1 MCLKYV
7 VQFRLNLLQLLQK
20 DYNLLTSEKKL
31 KLRFLYMTV
40 LDTLNNKH
48 KTQQFTDQT
57 KRLRNYRT
65 VGIEL
70 SIHGDT
76 KGPKI

>member
-1 MCLKYV
+1 MCPKYV

-20 DYNLLTSEKKL
+20 DYSLLTSEKKL
-31 KLRFLYMTV
+31 KLRFLYMAV
-40 LDTLNNKH
+40 LDNLNNKH
-48 KTQQFTDQT
+48 KIQQFTDQT
-57 KRLRNYRT
+57 KRLRNYRI

>member
-40 LDTLNNKH
+40 LDTLNNKD

-57 KRLRNYRT
+57 KRLRNYRI

>member
-1 MCLKYV
+1 MCLIYV

-48 KTQQFTDQT
+48 KIQQFTD
-57 KRLRNYRT
+57 
-65 VGIEL
+65 
-70 SIHGDT
+70 HT
-76 KGPKI
+76 KG

>member
-1 MCLKYV
+1 
-7 VQFRLNLLQLLQK
+7 
-20 DYNLLTSEKKL
+20 
-31 KLRFLYMTV
+31 MTV

-48 KTQQFTDQT
+48 KIQQFTDHT
-57 KRLRNYRT
+57 KRLRNYRI

-76 KGPKI
+76 KSPKI

>member
-1 MCLKYV
+1 MCLIYV

-48 KTQQFTDQT
+48 KIQQFTDHTQ
-57 KRLRNYRT
+57 RLRNYRI

>member
-1 MCLKYV
+1 
-7 VQFRLNLLQLLQK
+7 
-20 DYNLLTSEKKL
+20 
-31 KLRFLYMTV
+31 MTV

-48 KTQQFTDQT
+48 KIQQFTDHTQ
-57 KRLRNYRT
+57 RLRNYRI

>member
-1 MCLKYV
+1 MCLIYM
-7 VQFRLNLLQLLQK
+7 VQFRLNLPQLLQK

-48 KTQQFTDQT
+48 KIQQFTDHT
-57 KRLRNYRT
+57 KRLRNYRI

>member
-1 MCLKYV
+1 MA
-7 VQFRLNLLQLLQK
+7 
-20 DYNLLTSEKKL
+20 
-31 KLRFLYMTV
+31 V

-48 KTQQFTDQT
+48 KIQQFTDQT
-57 KRLRNYRT
+57 KRLRNYRI

-76 KGPKI
+76 KSPKI